1 MAAVGRSVVDQCGA
15 LGFEFLSKG
24 LKRLIAREQNEVIRL
39 LRELRG
45 GIKKGTELAETSD
58 ATKHRGKSS
67 GGKTG
72 KTGGGGDDDEMW
84 PRAGNEWGEW
94 KGDGGQC

>member
-1 MAAVGRSVVDQCGA
+1 MSR
-15 LGFEFLSKG
+15 G

-39 LRELRG
+39 LRELRSA
-45 GIKKGTELAETSD
+45 IKKGTELAESSD
-58 ATKHRGKSS
+58 ATNHRGKSS
-67 GGKTG
+67 GGKTE

-84 PRAGNEWGEW
+84 PRERNEWGEW